1 MLDVNKPC
9 LSTYHLVCVIQGLLA
24 FVNFK
29 ALLEKEIILFLF
41 SLICSAQNYM
51 QIQTHDGLQQIKSQ

>member
-9 LSTYHLVCVIQGLLA
+9 FSTYHLVFVIKGQLS

-29 ALLEKEIILFLF
+29 ALLEKETTLFLF

-51 QIQTHDGLQQIKSQ
+51 QIQMHDGLQQIKSQ